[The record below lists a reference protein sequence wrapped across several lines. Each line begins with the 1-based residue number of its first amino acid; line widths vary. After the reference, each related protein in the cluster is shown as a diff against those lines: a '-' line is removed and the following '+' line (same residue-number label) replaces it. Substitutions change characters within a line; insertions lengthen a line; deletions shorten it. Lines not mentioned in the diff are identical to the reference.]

1 MASADRVATLD
12 ILRTAARIR
21 YAPNAM
27 CHVLHVLTMECSVI
41 KPSALLAPN
50 LMITDTPLSSSV

>member
-1 MASADRVATLD
+1 MANADRVATLD

-27 CHVLHVLTMECSVI
+27 FPVLHALITEWSVI
-41 KPSALLAPN
+41 EPSVLLAPN
-50 LMITDTPLSSSV
+50 HTISDTPLYSSV